1 MSNYIIIDDVEYPVS
16 IVLMDRKAEV
26 LDKYF
31 YRVESGSAVR
41 EVIGT
46 FYNYTLSIGIEDDTD
61 LYNSLFYVLAEPT
74 ASHQI
79 ILPHDHLE
87 WEGYIS
93 GVSDSVRRIDNDG
106 TCYFQ
111 GLTCELIATN
121 PTRYAN
127 E

>member
-1 MSNYIIIDDVEYPVS
+1 MSNYIILDGTEYPVS
-16 IVLMDRKAEV
+16 IATMDRQAEV

-46 FYNYTLSIGIEDDTD
+46 FYNYTLSIGIEDDVT
-61 LYNSLFYVLAEPT
+61 LYNALFDKLAEPV

-79 ILPHDHLE
+79 TLPHDHLE

-93 GVSDSVRRIDNDG
+93 TVRDSVRRIDSDG
-106 TCYFQ
+106 TCYFKS
-111 GLTCELIATN
+111 LTCDLIATN
-121 PTRYAN
+121 PTRYA